1 MLVSC
6 CPSIRGRFSSYPHS
20 HSLIL
25 LPSSPRCVNGRATNR
40 RQVAIRHF
48 TSALALDPFF
58 WSAYEELCI
67 LGAEAEASQAFNET
81 AALHMEQQQQQQQ
94 QQRVQHEVS
103 SQQQQQPQQYSQ
115 QQQQQQQSGQGHE
128 QVQEGMAPPQQQP
141 AQQGLNAAS
150 NYVTPPEAVV
160 STWKDTASP
169 RTPAGPV
176 APAVSA
182 ATRMAHRRK
191 MVDENRLRNVAG
203 RLFAEP
209 STLRRSTRL
218 AEGGAGG
225 GAAAGAAAGSTS
237 TARGSTG
244 VGGGGGGGTSRSS
257 AARRTTDGS
266 SPAMPSLDL
275 GNDAAP
281 PSSAAAAAAA
291 GGGGGGGG
299 RASTASGG
307 SASAGDTS
315 ELPGATPQDW
325 EPKQVA
331 REEDREARQRQQ
343 PGREKAGGGS
353 LASNGGASSADSAA
367 GGMGGGGAGGGE
379 EVEGRGAL
387 GRGSSGAEGGGREG
401 EGGDE
406 VESGQGGAKSGGGVG
421 YGEAGEDGSVG
432 GGAGKGGESGA
443 LLAVRLLK
451 QVGRAFLL
459 LCMMRCQRVSAFPT
473 VIETQELCD
482 PAPLTLLSSRLC
494 PFSLLLSHHD
504 LLPVPLVLPVRPT
517 LSLSWCLV
525 GRAYV
530 DMVQYGEAERVFE
543 MARQASPYHVDGLDI
558 YSTVLF
564 HMRKDVQLSL
574 LAQEAIAVD
583 RMAPQAWCVSGNLMS
598 LTKQHEAA
606 LKFFRRAT
614 QLDPSFTYAHTLC
627 GHEYAAM
634 EELEDAALCFRT
646 AIRLDARHYN
656 AWYGL
661 GSVLMRQERFHLA
674 EYHFRTALTVNPH
687 SSVLHT
693 YLGVCLHS
701 LKRSSDAHASLQH
714 AMRLDPRNPL
724 PVFQHAYMLLG
735 DERLGDALHA
745 AKQLLHVAAREPS
758 VYFLLGK
765 ICKKLDRPEEALM
778 HLNCALDLKPPAQQV
793 NLIKAFIEKLNVP
806 DNLEDVE
813 EEESM

>member
-1 MLVSC
+1 MEAWLASCVSRSLSLHC
-6 CPSIRGRFSSYPHS
+6 VRNATFLAERLCASFPNEPNFQLLASCYLRANKPLLARHVLKGLPSDQSRYLLALACYDLQLLTEAEAALQPNLASMILPPAL
-20 HSLIL
+20 HSLIAS
-25 LPSSPRCVNGRATNR
+25 SSPASSPSAASAQRSHEVSDLGTCFLETLAHPQVPNGAAGLYLLGLICKATNR

-81 AALHMEQQQQQQQ
+81 AALHMEQQQQRVQQEVSVQQQ
-94 QQRVQHEVS
+94 QH
-103 SQQQQQPQQYSQ
+103 QQPQHCSQ
-115 QQQQQQQSGQGHE
+115 PQQQQSGQGQE
-128 QVQEGMAPPQQQP
+128 QGQEGVAPPQQQP
-141 AQQGLNAAS
+141 AQQGLNPAS

-160 STWKDTASP
+160 SAWKDTASP

-191 MVDENRLRNVAG
+191 MVDENRLRNSPLSSHS
-203 RLFAEP
+203 LF
-209 STLRRSTRL
+209 TI
-218 AEGGAGG
+218 
-225 GAAAGAAAGSTS
+225 
-237 TARGSTG
+237 
-244 VGGGGGGGTSRSS
+244 
-257 AARRTTDGS
+257 
-266 SPAMPSLDL
+266 
-275 GNDAAP
+275 
-281 PSSAAAAAAA
+281 PSSLPSNFPSATPHA
-291 GGGGGGGG
+291 
-299 RASTASGG
+299 TA
-307 SASAGDTS
+307 D
-315 ELPGATPQDW
+315 LPGATPQDW

-331 REEDREARQRQQ
+331 REDDKEARQRQQ

-353 LASNGGASSADSAA
+353 HTSNGAASSADSAA
-367 GGMGGGGAGGGE
+367 GGMAGGGAGAGD

-406 VESGQGGAKSGGGVG
+406 AESGQGGAKSGGGGG
-421 YGEAGEDGSVG
+421 YGEAGEDGSAG
-432 GGAGKGGESGA
+432 GGTGKGGESGA

-459 LCMMRCQRVSAFPT
+459 LCMMRCQEAIEAFS
-473 VIETQELCD
+473 EL
-482 PAPLTLLSSRLC
+482 PAAQYNT
-494 PFSLLLSHHD
+494 HW
-504 LLPVPLVLPVRPT
+504 VLVQ
-517 LSLSWCLV
+517 V

-530 DMVQYGEAERVFE
+530 DMVQYAEAERVFE
-543 MARQASPYHVDGLDI
+543 MARQASPCHVDGLDI

-564 HMRKDVQLSL
+564 HLRKDVQLSL

-674 EYHFRTALTVNPH
+674 EHHLRTALTVNPH

-701 LKRSSDAHASLQH
+701 LKRSSDARASLQH

-778 HLNCALDLKPPAQQV
+778 HLNFALDLKPPAQQV

>member
-1 MLVSC
+1 MV
-6 CPSIRGRFSSYPHS
+6 
-20 HSLIL
+20 IL
-25 LPSSPRCVNGRATNR
+25 FPL
-40 RQVAIRHF
+40 
-48 TSALALDPFF
+48 LL
-58 WSAYEELCI
+58 
-67 LGAEAEASQAFNET
+67 
-81 AALHMEQQQQQQQ
+81 
-94 QQRVQHEVS
+94 
-103 SQQQQQPQQYSQ
+103 
-115 QQQQQQQSGQGHE
+115 QGHFLAHWTRPTPVSITIRRSPPFPCSITFSLRDMCAC
-128 QVQEGMAPPQQQP
+128 VQ
-141 AQQGLNAAS
+141 
-150 NYVTPPEAVV
+150 EAVV
-160 STWKDTASP
+160 STWRDTASP

-191 MVDENRLRNVAG
+191 MVDENRLRNVSQGRSMGHGADGGLVAG

-225 GAAAGAAAGSTS
+225 GAAAGAAAGSAS
-237 TARGSTG
+237 AARGSTG
-244 VGGGGGGGTSRSS
+244 VGGGGGGGGGGTSRGSV
-257 AARRTTDGS
+257 ARRTTDGS
-266 SPAMPSLDL
+266 SPARKPLLHSIPAMPSLDL

-291 GGGGGGGG
+291 AGGGGGGG
-299 RASTASGG
+299 RASTAS
-307 SASAGDTS
+307 AD
-315 ELPGATPQDW
+315 LPGATPQDW

-331 REEDREARQRQQ
+331 REEDREARQRIQ

-353 LASNGGASSADSAA
+353 HASNGGASSADSAA
-367 GGMGGGGAGGGE
+367 GGMGGGGAGAGE

-421 YGEAGEDGSVG
+421 YGEAGEDGSAG

-459 LCMMRCQRVSAFPT
+459 LCMMRCQEAIEAFS
-473 VIETQELCD
+473 EL
-482 PAPLTLLSSRLC
+482 PAAQYNT
-494 PFSLLLSHHD
+494 HW
-504 LLPVPLVLPVRPT
+504 VLVQ
-517 LSLSWCLV
+517 V

-543 MARQASPYHVDGLDI
+543 MARQASPCHVDGLDI

-813 EEESM
+813 EEESI

>member
-1 MLVSC
+1 M
-6 CPSIRGRFSSYPHS
+6 
-20 HSLIL
+20 
-25 LPSSPRCVNGRATNR
+25 RATNR

-81 AALHMEQQQQQQQ
+81 AAFHMEQQQQRVQQEVSVQQQQQQQ
-94 QQRVQHEVS
+94 Q
-103 SQQQQQPQQYSQ
+103 PQQCS
-115 QQQQQQQSGQGHE
+115 QQQQQQSGQGQE
-128 QVQEGMAPPQQQP
+128 QVQEGTAPPQQQP
-141 AQQGLNAAS
+141 AQQALNAAS

-160 STWKDTASP
+160 STWRDTASP

-225 GAAAGAAAGSTS
+225 GAAAGAAAGSAS
-237 TARGSTG
+237 AARGSTG
-244 VGGGGGGGTSRSS
+244 VGGGGGGGGGGTSRGSV
-257 AARRTTDGS
+257 ARRTTDGS
-266 SPAMPSLDL
+266 SPVIILSFPLLLTAIPCS
-275 GNDAAP
+275 
-281 PSSAAAAAAA
+281 PSSSLLLCSPLPVYQPANPFCILSQPCPLWIWEMTLHLLPVLLQLLVVVGEEEEAGRLQHQQPPLPSPPHLHFLPYFPSNLPSATPHTAA
-291 GGGGGGGG
+291 
-299 RASTASGG
+299 
-307 SASAGDTS
+307 D
-315 ELPGATPQDW
+315 LPGATPQDW

-331 REEDREARQRQQ
+331 REEDREARQLQQ
-343 PGREKAGGGS
+343 PGREKSGGGS
-353 LASNGGASSADSAA
+353 HASNGGASSADSAA
-367 GGMGGGGAGGGE
+367 GGIGGGGAGAGE

-406 VESGQGGAKSGGGVG
+406 AESGQGGAKSGGGGV
-421 YGEAGEDGSVG
+421 YGDAGEDGSAG
-432 GGAGKGGESGA
+432 GGVGKGGESGA

-459 LCMMRCQRVSAFPT
+459 LCMMRCQEAIEAFS
-473 VIETQELCD
+473 EL
-482 PAPLTLLSSRLC
+482 PASQYNT
-494 PFSLLLSHHD
+494 HW
-504 LLPVPLVLPVRPT
+504 VLVQ
-517 LSLSWCLV
+517 V

-543 MARQASPYHVDGLDI
+543 MARQASPCHVDGLDI

-574 LAQEAIAVD
+574 LAQEALAVD